1 MALEALLD
9 IPIVK
14 AGTESSTV
22 PAGTGP
28 YLCIT
33 DGDAVC
39 LRRNEDWWQGKPLP
53 VEEIPLLDA
62 KDADTVQYL
71 FTSRE
76 VHAYAIDLAGS
87 TAVLTG
93 SFDCVDAP
101 TPVMQYIGV
110 NMAHPLLSDSAV
122 RRALSAAIDR
132 ETIASGYL
140 SGHGSAADFPIAPQS
155 SLYPHGFSKPY
166 SPEES
171 AAALRGALAG
181 VEERQTLRL
190 LVNEEGGEKVAIAQF
205 IAQALSQGDLEV
217 IVTALPWAEYMAA
230 LEAGDFDLYYGEVKL
245 TADWDI
251 TPLVGTGGALNY
263 GGYTDETMDFVLDG
277 FRSSRYRE
285 VDVSGFCTVFA
296 RESPILPVAF
306 GSVSL
311 LTHRDTVSGVSPTA
325 ATIFSN
331 FSDWV
336 IPLRPAEES
345 SG

>member
-1 MALEALLD
+1 M
-9 IPIVK
+9 
-14 AGTESSTV
+14 
-22 PAGTGP
+22 
-28 YLCIT
+28 
-33 DGDAVC
+33 
-39 LRRNEDWWQGKPLP
+39 
-53 VEEIPLLDA
+53 
-62 KDADTVQYL
+62 QYL

-263 GGYTDETMDFVLDG
+263 GGLCAGWFPLLQVPGGRCLRLLHRLCPG
-277 FRSSRYRE
+277 
-285 VDVSGFCTVFA
+285 
-296 RESPILPVAF
+296 ESHPPCGL
-306 GSVSL
+306 
-311 LTHRDTVSGVSPTA
+311 RQCVSPDPPGHRVGGVAYRGHYLLEFLRLGHPSAASGGEQRLTA
-325 ATIFSN
+325 KNGNLFPCLASI
-331 FSDWV
+331 
-336 IPLRPAEES
+336 E
-345 SG
+345 GK